1 MKALVYLLLTTLKNR
16 ILSLKKKPALLI
28 LYLIIIG
35 SIVLMISASVF
46 TGGNTGHRSTFQDV
60 RVLYL
65 IVAGVALFFLISF
78 VSNGLSTG
86 STLFTMADVGLLFT
100 APVSSRRILLYGLV
114 KQMASTFLSAV
125 FILYQVRTIRD
136 SFGLGIGTILNI
148 FFIYAILIFFS
159 QLLSIGI
166 YIFSNGNVRRKNI
179 IKTVLYALITIT
191 ALGVYFLYT
200 RNGGNILEAVLSLM
214 NYKPFH
220 SMPVIG
226 WAVMFVSASVEGN
239 ALYMTVA
246 LLLFLISGAVIV
258 SLFTTGDADYYEDVL
273 TSTEVAHNRL
283 QDAKEGKRTA
293 ITRKIKIVEKQT
305 GLRGG
310 KGVSAIFYK
319 HMLEKKRSSRFLFVD
334 TYTVLAAAG
343 AGIAAYLMD
352 MEFSVYIILGILVYI
367 QFFMTILGRLA
378 DELSKPFLYMIPEK
392 SIRKVAAASLTT
404 LIKPCIDAVIIFTVV
419 CILSGTSPLLN
430 LFLALAYASSGAIF
444 VSYTLLCQRV
454 FGGQPNKLISAGLGL
469 SLFMIVMA
477 PGLGTSV
484 AATLMLP
491 TQFKFLGTFPFTFCC
506 IVISIFIFVVCGDL
520 LDKSEYTGK

>member
-1 MKALVYLLLTTLKNR
+1 
-16 ILSLKKKPALLI
+16 
-28 LYLIIIG
+28 
-35 SIVLMISASVF
+35 
-46 TGGNTGHRSTFQDV
+46 
-60 RVLYL
+60 
-65 IVAGVALFFLISF
+65 
-78 VSNGLSTG
+78 
-86 STLFTMADVGLLFT
+86 
-100 APVSSRRILLYGLV
+100 
-114 KQMASTFLSAV
+114 
-125 FILYQVRTIRD
+125 
-136 SFGLGIGTILNI
+136 
-148 FFIYAILIFFS
+148 
-159 QLLSIGI
+159 
-166 YIFSNGNVRRKNI
+166 
-179 IKTVLYALITIT
+179 
-191 ALGVYFLYT
+191 
-200 RNGGNILEAVLSLM
+200 
-214 NYKPFH
+214 
-220 SMPVIG
+220 
-226 WAVMFVSASVEGN
+226 
-239 ALYMTVA
+239 
-246 LLLFLISGAVIV
+246 
-258 SLFTTGDADYYEDVL
+258 
-273 TSTEVAHNRL
+273 
-283 QDAKEGKRTA
+283 
-293 ITRKIKIVEKQT
+293 VEKQT

-491 TQFKFLGTFPFTFCC
+491 AQFKFLGTFPFTFCC